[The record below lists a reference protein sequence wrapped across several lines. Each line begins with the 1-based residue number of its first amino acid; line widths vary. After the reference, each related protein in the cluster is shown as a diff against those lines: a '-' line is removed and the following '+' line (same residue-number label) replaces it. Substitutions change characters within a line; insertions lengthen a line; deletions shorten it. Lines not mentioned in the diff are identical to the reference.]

1 MDMLERK
8 GVRLV
13 VYLPMEL
20 DHHYTEEIRR
30 EVDQVIRE
38 EPICELEFDFS
49 RTIFMDS
56 AGIGMLL
63 GRYKIMKALDGR
75 LLMTHMREQIK
86 RILKLSGILNYIPLE
101 QEEEVV

>member
-63 GRYKIMKALDGR
+63 GRYKIMKALDR
-75 LLMTHMREQIK
+75 LSKVNVISFF
-86 RILKLSGILNYIPLE
+86 ILLPPPALTEYNLKSRT
-101 QEEEVV
+101 V